1 MERACPTHVVKKG
14 SKRLYVIRALKKGG
28 LTDRK
33 LILVYCSIIRSVLE
47 FASPAWLCPHA
58 ILK

>member
-1 MERACPTHVVKKG
+1 MERACPTHIVKKG
-14 SKRLYVIRALKKGG
+14 GKRLYVIRALKKGG

-47 FASPAWLCPHA
+47 FASPAWVSPHA